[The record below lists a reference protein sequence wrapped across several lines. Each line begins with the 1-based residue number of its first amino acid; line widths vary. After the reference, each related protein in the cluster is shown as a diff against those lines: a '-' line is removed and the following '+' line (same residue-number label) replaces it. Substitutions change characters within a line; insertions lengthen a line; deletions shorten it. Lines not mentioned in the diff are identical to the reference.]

1 MPPPAAPTEETSV
14 SDPFILSWGS
24 SVNVCE
30 DLRRS
35 IRTEIENV
43 IDTSIVSLQGSIKNE
58 DRTATQLAK
67 DLSHARAEMLEL
79 RRSANDELD
88 GAVMKDQVRT
98 RLRASLKAE
107 LLTPMLDTNNPAS
120 SPSTDPSKEGD
131 TMDGRPPFTIASY
144 IQQRASELKE
154 HACSVAAE
162 KASLVQW
169 KATKNDL
176 ENETHSILERIESD
190 RLVDELAAKEKET
203 AFRTEE
209 HENESRRKRATKVM
223 VQQKRAQCGQYAQQI
238 ADYVSIQVKHRVAY
252 GHMNPICVVKK
263 CTCALFFFSADEN
276 THSEK
281 DQE

>member
-1 MPPPAAPTEETSV
+1 MPPRFETMKPRSTSSYQSSVPPPAPTEETSV

-35 IRTEIENV
+35 IRTEIEDV
-43 IDTSIVSLQGSIKNE
+43 IDTSIMNLQGSIKNE

-98 RLRASLKAE
+98 RLKASLKAE
-107 LLTPMLDTNNPAS
+107 LMTPVLDADPTSPPPELSDEGSTTN
-120 SPSTDPSKEGD
+120 
-131 TMDGRPPFTIASY
+131 GRPPFTIASY
-144 IQQRASELKE
+144 IQQRASEHKE
-154 HACSVAAE
+154 HACAVAAE
-162 KASLVQW
+162 KESLVQW
-169 KATKNDL
+169 KAAKDDF
-176 ENETHSILERIESD
+176 ESETHSIHGRIESD
-190 RLVDELAAKEKET
+190 RLVDEMATKEKET

-209 HENESRRKRATKVM
+209 HENEARRKRATKVR

-238 ADYVSIQVKHRVAY
+238 ADYVSTVNCIR
-252 GHMNPICVVKK
+252 
-263 CTCALFFFSADEN
+263 
-276 THSEK
+276 
-281 DQE
+281 